1 MKSIEKYIKESRIKE
16 RFENLKEEDISNL
29 TVNEVFDYIDYK
41 RQFINE
47 NEEEIVYEEID
58 NREEYLQKVGAI
70 KLNELQSKLTNK

>member
-1 MKSIEKYIKESRIKE
+1 MKSIEKYIKESQIKE

-47 NEEEIVYEEID
+47 NEEEIVFEEID
-58 NREEYLQKVGAI
+58 NREEYLKKVGAV
-70 KLNELQSKLTNK
+70 KLSELQSKLSKK